1 MRGAGTEWISPLG
14 IDMENG
20 KTTFTDRIKGAAK
33 ILFGYDAVKNTR
45 RRRNRGLEPLRAEE
59 VELNSVDRVRLISTL
74 MNFKRNNP
82 VVKAISRMKKAD
94 VIGKGIVP
102 QPQTLGDNFNED
114 IQRLW
119 NDWSPECEVTGTMDF
134 TAVQKEI
141 IDATLFQGDI
151 GILKTR
157 GGKLQLIEGQRI
169 GNAFDGLQWSE
180 KNPDKN
186 GVIVNNSGKPIAYK
200 VGERVNGSLQNVKEI
215 AARDL
220 LLYYKRIRP
229 SQWRGVPELASCVNA
244 LQDVDEFEDIEM
256 ISAKVAA
263 SLSAVVKRENHSQFE
278 ITDRIDADDQDT
290 TGRLQR
296 FEPGQ
301 FHYLEPG
308 ESVETISANGRPNV
322 DGIEWCI
329 YRLRQVGAA
338 VGVPVEMFL
347 ATIGESSFSASQGL
361 VLLYQAAIEEEQRAL
376 IPLLNKIYK
385 WRIRKWLLSG
395 DLEIPSD
402 KKFPYGFDPY
412 KVRWQPPAF
421 RWINR
426 AQQVAADYRYL
437 QMGALSLD
445 DISSQFGGD
454 AEQALRRKA
463 QNIVTAKK
471 LAEEYGL
478 DNYIQL
484 FNQFNVNA
492 SANFADILEP
502 ALVDEA
508 AKPPAQEKP

>member
-1 MRGAGTEWISPLG
+1 MK
-14 IDMENG
+14 NG
-20 KTTFTDRIKGAAK
+20 KITLTDRIKGAAK

-59 VELNSVDRVRLISTL
+59 IELNSVDRARLISTL

-82 VVKAISRMKKAD
+82 VVKAISRMKKSD

-102 QPQTLGDNFNED
+102 QPQTLDDDFNDD

-119 NDWSPECEVTGTMDF
+119 AEWITDCEVTATMDF
-134 TAVQKEI
+134 TGVQKEI

-151 GILKTR
+151 GVLKTR

-169 GNAFDGLQWSE
+169 GNQFDGIQWSE
-180 KNPDKN
+180 NNPDKN
-186 GVIVNNSGKPIAYK
+186 GVVVNKSGKPTHYK
-200 VGERVNGSLQNVKEI
+200 VGERVNGSLQNVRNI
-215 AARDL
+215 PARDM

-244 LQDVDEFEDIEM
+244 LQDVDEYEDIEM
-256 ISAKVAA
+256 ISAKVSA

-278 ITDRIDADDQDT
+278 IIDRLPADEQDT

-308 ESVETISANGRPNV
+308 ETVETISAHGRPNV
-322 DGIEWCI
+322 DGIDWCT

-338 VGVPVEMFL
+338 VGVPVEMML
-347 ATIGESSFSASQGL
+347 ATIGQASFSASQGL
-361 VLLYQAAIEEEQRAL
+361 VLLYQGAIEEEQRA
-376 IPLLNKIYK
+376 IVPFLNKIYK
-385 WRIRKWLLSG
+385 WRLRKWLLSG
-395 DLEIPSD
+395 DLEIPTG
-402 KKFPYGFDPY
+402 KFPYGFDPY
-412 KVRWQPPAF
+412 KTRWQPPAF

-463 QNIVTAKK
+463 QNIVTAKR
-471 LAEEYGL
+471 LAKEYGL

-502 ALVDEA
+502 ALVD
-508 AKPPAQEKP
+508 QIEKGTTSTKESTP

>member
-1 MRGAGTEWISPLG
+1 MK
-14 IDMENG
+14 NG
-20 KTTFTDRIKGAAK
+20 KVTLTDRIKGAAQ

-45 RRRNRGLEPLRAEE
+45 RRRNRGLEPIRAEE

-94 VIGKGIVP
+94 VIGRGIVP
-102 QPQTLGDNFNED
+102 QPQTLEDDFNED

-119 NDWSPECEVTGTMDF
+119 DEWIEDCEVTGTMNW
-134 TAVQKEI
+134 TAVQKEV

-169 GNAFDGLQWSE
+169 GNPFDSIQWTE

-186 GVIVNNSGKPIAYK
+186 GVVVNNAGRPIYYK
-200 VGERVNGSLQNVKEI
+200 VGDRVNGSLQNVKNI
-215 AARDL
+215 PARDM

-229 SQWRGVPELASCVNA
+229 SQWRGVPELASCVNS
-244 LQDVDEFEDIEM
+244 LQDVDEYEDIEM

-263 SLSAVVKRENHSQFE
+263 SLSAVVKREGHAQFE
-278 ITDRIDADDQDT
+278 IIDRLPADDQDT

-308 ESVETISANGRPNV
+308 ETIETISANGRPNV
-322 DGIEWCI
+322 DGIDWCL

-338 VGVPVEMFL
+338 VGVPVEMIL

-361 VLLYQAAIEEEQRAL
+361 VLLYQAAIEEEQRAV
-376 IPLLNKIYK
+376 IPFFNKIYK
-385 WRIRKWLLSG
+385 WRLRKWLLSG
-395 DLEIPSD
+395 DLEIPTT
-402 KKFPYGFDPY
+402 KKYPYGFDPY

-426 AQQVAADYRYL
+426 AQQVQADYRYL

-445 DISSQFGGD
+445 DIASQFGGD
-454 AEQALRRKA
+454 AESAMRRKA
-463 QNIVTAKK
+463 QNIVTAKR

-478 DNYIQL
+478 DNHIQL

-492 SANFADILEP
+492 SANFADILHPQIDPE
-502 ALVDEA
+502 VDTQ
-508 AKPPAQEKP
+508 KPPATEPNP

>member
-1 MRGAGTEWISPLG
+1 MKL
-14 IDMENG
+14 
-20 KTTFTDRIKGAAK
+20 TDRIKGAAQ

-45 RRRNRGLEPLRAEE
+45 RRRSRGLEPLRSEE
-59 VELNSVDRVRLISTL
+59 IELNSVDRARLISTL

-94 VIGKGIVP
+94 VIGNGIVP
-102 QPQTLGDNFNED
+102 QPQTLDDNFSED
-114 IQRLW
+114 INRLW
-119 NDWSPECEVTGTMDF
+119 THWATECEVTGTMDF

-141 IDATLFQGDI
+141 IDSTLFQGDI

-169 GNAFDGLQWSE
+169 GNAWDTIQWTE
-180 KNPDKN
+180 NNPDKN
-186 GVIVNNSGKPIAYK
+186 GVVVNKAGRPVLYK
-200 VGERVNGSLQNVKEI
+200 VGERLNGSLQNVRDI
-215 AARDL
+215 PARDM

-244 LQDVDEFEDIEM
+244 LQDVDEYEDIEM

-278 ITDRIDADDQDT
+278 IVDRIAADEQDT

-322 DGIEWCI
+322 DGIDWCM

-338 VGVPVEMFL
+338 IGVPVEMIL
-347 ATIGESSFSASQGL
+347 ATIGATSFSASQGL
-361 VLLYQAAIEEEQRAL
+361 VLLYQGAIEEEQRAF
-376 IPLLNKIYK
+376 IPTLNKIYK
-385 WRIRKWLLSG
+385 WRIQKWLLNG
-395 DLEIPSD
+395 ELVMPSD
-402 KKFPYGFDPY
+402 SKFPYGFDPF

-426 AQQVAADYRYL
+426 AQQVQADAKYL
-437 QMGALSLD
+437 QMGAQSLD
-445 DISSQFGGD
+445 DIASQFGYT
-454 AEQALRRKA
+454 AESVLRRKA
-463 QNIVTAKK
+463 QNIVVAKR

-478 DNYIQL
+478 DNYLAL

-492 SANFADILEP
+492 SANFADILDPDLTPEAQAQP
-502 ALVDEA
+502 AA
-508 AKPPAQEKP
+508 AKETQP